1 VTGVKVR
8 RFSPLF
14 LAWGFLAVFVPQV
27 AAQQQLGRIVGQ
39 IRVSKG
45 DFPTHPILVEIQVRG
60 STFNSAYADDQGRF
74 GFYNL
79 EANPYHIVIHDPA
92 FREVDEMINVNPIVS
107 SFNMVQIQLDPREDA
122 KRPSASDRKAGSNP
136 YLIDTSE
143 YGRYPKDALKEFD
156 RALQADREGKR
167 DEAIKHYQK
176 ALQIA
181 PEFYK
186 AHNNLGSDYL
196 SKSNLAGARKEFE
209 LASRLNQSDA
219 AAYFNLSNVSILL
232 GDLVEARR
240 YLEEGKHREP
250 DSALGCFLEGTLNQR
265 AGHLPQAELLLRQ
278 AIQLSPVMPQARL
291 QLVNVLLQQ
300 DKKEDA
306 VAQLQDFVGAFPDG
320 PYSDQAK
327 GLLKKLQASI
337 PLEPLKH

>member
-1 VTGVKVR
+1 MLSLIPRGR
-8 RFSPLF
+8 SPLL
-14 LAWGFLAVFVPQV
+14 LALGCLLLSVSPVW
-27 AAQQQLGRIVGQ
+27 AQQQLGRIIGQ
-39 IRVSKG
+39 LRITRG
-45 DFPTHPILVEIQVRG
+45 DFPTHPVLVELRLHG
-60 STFNSAYADDQGRF
+60 STLNSIYADDQGRF

-79 EANPYHIVIHDPA
+79 EANPYHVVIRDPA
-92 FREVDEMINVNPIVS
+92 FREVDEMVNVNPIVA
-107 SFNMVQIQLDPREDA
+107 SFNMVQIQLEPREEA
-122 KRPSASDRKAGSNP
+122 KQPPTSDRKAGSNP
-136 YLIDTSE
+136 YLIDTSD
-143 YGRYPKDALKEFD
+143 YGRYPKTALREFD

-167 DEAIKHYQK
+167 DDAIRHYQK

-196 SKSNLAGARKEFE
+196 SNSNLPAAKKEFE
-209 LASRLNQSDA
+209 QASRLNQSDA
-219 AAYFNLSNVSILL
+219 AAYFNLSNVSMLL

-240 YLEEGKHREP
+240 YLDEGRHRQP
-250 DSALGCFLEGTLNQR
+250 DSAIGCFLEGTLSQR
-265 AGHLPQAELLLRQ
+265 TGHLPQAEVLLRQ

-300 DKKEDA
+300 DKKDDA

-327 GLLKKLQASI
+327 NLLKKLQAPAASS
-337 PLEPLKH
+337 KR

>member
-1 VTGVKVR
+1 VPR
-8 RFSPLF
+8 LRSPLLLLF
-14 LAWGFLAVFVPQV
+14 SCVLLATPNLC
-27 AAQQQLGRIVGQ
+27 AQQQLGRIIGQ
-39 IRVSKG
+39 LRVTKS
-45 DFPTHPILVEIQVRG
+45 DFPSHPVLVELQLHG
-60 STFNSAYADDQGRF
+60 STVNSVYADDQGRF

-79 EANPYHIVIHDPA
+79 EPNAYRVAVHDPA
-92 FREVDEMINVNPIVS
+92 FRDVEETVNVNPIVS
-107 SFNMVQIQLDPREDA
+107 SFNMVQIQLDLKEDA
-122 KRPSASDRKAGSNP
+122 KRPASSDRKTGSNP

-143 YGRYPKDALKEFD
+143 YGRYPKAALKEFD

-167 DEAIKHYQK
+167 DDAIKHYQK

-196 SKSNLAGARKEFE
+196 SKSNLPEAKKEFE

-219 AAYFNLSNVSILL
+219 AAYFNLSNVSMLQ

-265 AGHLPQAELLLRQ
+265 AGNLPQAELLLRQ

-306 VAQLQDFVGAFPDG
+306 VAQLQDFVGAFPEG

-327 GLLKKLQASI
+327 GLLKKLQASGA
-337 PLEPLKH
+337 LEPIKP